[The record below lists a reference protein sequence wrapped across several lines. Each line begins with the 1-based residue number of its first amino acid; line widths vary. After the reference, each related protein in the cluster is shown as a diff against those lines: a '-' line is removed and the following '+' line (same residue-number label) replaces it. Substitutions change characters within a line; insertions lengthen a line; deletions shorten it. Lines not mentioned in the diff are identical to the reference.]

1 MRHFHRPVR
10 RASDILEE
18 LSGEGDPADL
28 SLAAHDTAAILVLL
42 AKDSSPEIRTRLTQ
56 YLEREGI
63 EDLLAL
69 WKQAAPLSLPGA
81 LWRLRQVEQQLPEGP
96 VAEDVRQLLSG
107 CFDGDFADLCDRAA
121 IIGRR
126 LGPRWD
132 QRAAE
137 LEACAREW
145 RAGTLW

>member
-1 MRHFHRPVR
+1 MTQSLAESYSVCYLCPTSLDWIQVLKHLIPKGEGMRHFHRPVR

-69 WKQAAPLSLPGA
+69 WKQAAPLSLPSA
-81 LWRLRQVEQQLPEGP
+81 L
-96 VAEDVRQLLSG
+96 
-107 CFDGDFADLCDRAA
+107 
-121 IIGRR
+121 
-126 LGPRWD
+126 
-132 QRAAE
+132 
-137 LEACAREW
+137 
-145 RAGTLW
+145 